1 LTPAGAPTTLR
12 RGNELLCLW
21 LTIRQ
26 RLLRASDMTNHL
38 DRVNDSV
45 QSIAWPAALRVA

>member
-1 LTPAGAPTTLR
+1 LR
-12 RGNELLCLW
+12 GGKELLCLW

-26 RLLRASDMTNHL
+26 RLLQASDMTNHL
-38 DRVNDSV
+38 DHANDGV